1 MRRSHIVTVKHGR
14 DKGRHFQI
22 TEMSAFD
29 CEGWAR
35 NAVSEAYRC
44 ALASDAPL
52 LQTLAGGFRDF
63 FEAPEVEPIKLP
75 SDGSLTADDPIIKQA
90 QKERAQAAEE
100 ACEQKREQSPMQ
112 LVASIG
118 LQLFYRLPR
127 ASQSAI
133 LNELMACVS
142 VKVGEAYLPIMELR
156 DTGWTLTE
164 QAADEY
170 VTDPLTV
177 RLLQR
182 EAFAIH
188 ADFFTAAVPYI
199 YQAVRARL
207 SLYP

>member
-1 MRRSHIVTVKHGR
+1 MRRSHIVNIQHGR
-14 DKGRHFQI
+14 DKGRHFKI

-29 CEGWAR
+29 CESWAR

-44 ALASDAPL
+44 ALVSDAPL
-52 LQTLAGGFRDF
+52 MQTLAGGFRDF

-90 QKERAQAAEE
+90 QKERNQAAEE
-100 ACEQKREQSPMQ
+100 AAEQKREQSPMQ
-112 LVASIG
+112 IVAAIG

-127 ASQSAI
+127 PSQTAI
-133 LNELMACVS
+133 LNELLSCVS
-142 VKVGEAYLPIMELR
+142 VRVGADYLPIMELR
-156 DTGWTLTE
+156 DVGWTLTD
-164 QAADEY
+164 QATSEH

-177 RLLQR
+177 RILQR

>member
-1 MRRSHIVTVKHGR
+1 MRRSHTVTVKHGR
-14 DKGRHFQI
+14 DAGRHFHIQ
-22 TEMSAFD
+22 EMSAFA
-29 CEGWAR
+29 CESWAR

-44 ALASDAPL
+44 ALSSDAPL

-63 FEAPEVEPIKLP
+63 FEAPEVEPITLP

-90 QKERAQAAEE
+90 QKERQDAAEE
-100 ACEQKREQSPMQ
+100 AAEQKREQSPMQ
-112 LVASIG
+112 LVAAIG

-127 ASQSAI
+127 ASQSAV
-133 LNELMACVS
+133 LNELMSCVS
-142 VKVGEAYLPIMELR
+142 VKEGDSLLPIMELR
-156 DTGWTLTE
+156 EDGWELTE
-164 QAADEY
+164 AAQNTY

-188 ADFFTAAVPYI
+188 ADFFTAAAPYI

-207 SLYP
+207 NLSP

>member
-1 MRRSHIVTVKHGR
+1 M
-14 DKGRHFQI
+14 
-22 TEMSAFD
+22 
-29 CEGWAR
+29 
-35 NAVSEAYRC
+35 
-44 ALASDAPL
+44 ASDAPL

-142 VKVGEAYLPIMELR
+142 VKAGEAYLPIMELR

-188 ADFFTAAVPYI
+188 ADFLRPPSPTFI
-199 YQAVRARL
+199 RR
-207 SLYP
+207 